1 MITATHKLVQPPV
14 TNGVRTIHTGPGLT
28 RQSVRQRHQRHVNR
42 SFAKLAGVMNLPV
55 EVYSSGCLVYNE
67 LDEAYLDCGGYG
79 VFIMGHRHPRVV
91 EAVKAQLDRHPLA
104 TRSLLNV
111 ELVEAAETLISVA
124 PRGMQ
129 YAFFA
134 NSGAEATEVGLKLA
148 RLHGKTK
155 LIAMQGGYHG
165 KTFGALSVTARAH
178 FQDPFRPLLP
188 DVSFVPYGDPQALAA
203 TLAHQGNQACVILE
217 PVQGE
222 GGAVAPPLGYLRQVA
237 DLCQTHGALLILDEI
252 QSGLGRLGAWW
263 GADRE
268 GITPDILLVGKGLSG
283 GVVPVSAVVAT
294 AAAYEPLNKDFILHS
309 STFAGSPLA
318 MAAAKSAIEVIR
330 DEKLAERAGT
340 LGAHLLSNL
349 RAILTEVCPHLVVDV
364 RGVGLLI
371 GVEFTS
377 SDLAGEFMMK
387 LLERRI
393 IVAHSLNT
401 HRVVR
406 LTPPAILTEEQCA
419 WLFTAIYEVGH
430 EMQKE
435 AAATA

>member
-1 MITATHKLVQPPV
+1 MITATPVITHQPAPSGATPAVTKPV
-14 TNGVRTIHTGPGLT
+14 LT

-55 EVYSSGCLVYNE
+55 EVRSSGCLVY
-67 LDEAYLDCGGYG
+67 DETGADYLDCGGYG
-79 VFIMGHRHPRVV
+79 VFLMGHCHPRVV
-91 EAVKAQLDRHPLA
+91 AAVRAQLERHPLS
-104 TRSLLNV
+104 TRSMLNL
-111 ELVEAAETLISVA
+111 EQVEAAETLLSVA
-124 PRGMQ
+124 PKGMQ

-134 NSGAEATEVGLKLA
+134 NSGAEATELGLKLA

-165 KTFGALSVTARAH
+165 KTLGALSVTARAH

-188 DVSFVPYGDPQALAA
+188 DVSFVTYGEPNALEA
-203 TLAHQGNQACVILE
+203 TLVEQGGQACVILE

-222 GGAVAPPLGYLRQVA
+222 GGAVAPPLGYLRKVA
-237 DLCQTHGALLILDEI
+237 DLCKRYGALLILDEI
-252 QSGLGRLGAWW
+252 QSGMGRLGTWW

-268 GITPDILLVGKGLSG
+268 NVTPDIMLVGKGLSG

-294 AAAYEPLNKDFILHS
+294 AAAYEPLNNDFILHS

-318 MAAAKSAIEVIR
+318 MAAAKSAVEVIR
-330 DEKLAERAGT
+330 DENLVQRAGT
-340 LGAHLLSNL
+340 LGDYLLSNL
-349 RAILTEVCPHLVVDV
+349 RAILAEVCPQLVVDV

-406 LTPPAILTEEQCA
+406 LTPPALLTTEQCA
-419 WLFTAIYEVGH
+419 WLFTAVYEAGC

-435 AAATA
+435 ASAG